1 MPPGWPNADAHRR
14 RSRLKMW
21 LGLGAI
27 GLTAAYLVIATQ
39 LADGYSLSLLYG
51 EESPPHS
58 AGADQPL
65 GSASGLLASSEQYKF
80 LMTQRRS
87 EAPVTFD
94 PCRPIEYVVRSEGG
108 PTNGLDVI
116 QRAVADT
123 SEATGLVF
131 RYVGPTDE
139 SPAPPRSHYQP
150 DRYGDKWAPVLIAW
164 SGPTETDALAGN
176 VTGVTFQKPTVADN
190 RLYYVSGTIALD
202 ADDLAAAGGS
212 VPPERVLPTI
222 RHELAHLVGLGHIQD
237 PSQLMNPHGNR
248 FLETFNDG
256 DLTGLQQLGQ
266 GKCSDN
272 L

>member
-1 MPPGWPNADAHRR
+1 
-14 RSRLKMW
+14 MW

-27 GLTAAYLVIATQ
+27 ALTAGYLVIATQ

-51 EESPPHS
+51 QDSPPHS

-65 GSASGLLASSEQYKF
+65 GSASGLLASSQQYKF

-123 SEATGLVF
+123 SDATGLVF
-131 RYVGPTDE
+131 RYVGTTDE

-176 VTGVTFQKPTVADN
+176 VTGVTFQEPTVADN

>member
-1 MPPGWPNADAHRR
+1 
-14 RSRLKMW
+14 MW

-27 GLTAAYLVIATQ
+27 SLTATYLVIATQ
-39 LADGYSLSLLYG
+39 IADGYSLSLLYG
-51 EESPPHS
+51 EIHPSS
-58 AGADQPL
+58 STGANQPL
-65 GSASGLLASSEQYKF
+65 GGTGGPLTSSERYKF
-80 LMTQRRS
+80 LLTQRRS

-94 PCRPIEYVVRSEGG
+94 PCRTIEYVVRGDGG
-108 PTNGLDVI
+108 PTNGLELI

-123 SEATGLVF
+123 SEATGLAF
-131 RYVGPTDE
+131 QYVGTTDE

-150 DRYGDKWAPVLIAW
+150 ERYGDKWAPVLIAW
-164 SGPTETDALAGN
+164 SGPTETTALAGD
-176 VTGVTFQKPTVADN
+176 VTGVTFQEPTVADN

-222 RHELAHLVGLGHIQD
+222 RHELAHLVGLTHVQD

-248 FLETFNDG
+248 FLKTFSDG

-266 GKCSDN
+266 GKCSDD